1 MAGRGRAS
9 TLPAWMTS
17 ESSSHAQ
24 PPRTNEALSV
34 QNHYNRMSMMS
45 GDPGHSAA
53 QGPRDRARGEPRM
66 EPRDREREDPRRM
79 GDSDRGREREDRR
92 RRSRSPDRRARE
104 RDAGRSRDRDR
115 DRESRGRKSR
125 SRSRERRGHLSPKQ
139 DRDQAAYEKW
149 KAIRENR
156 KKQFDIPPPPGSDG
170 MPAAGFP
177 ISCMATLPVNLV
189 NNPLVAMGGLS
200 AAGSLTSVMQQTKNA
215 RRLYVGGIPAGTE
228 ELEVT
233 RFFNDLITKATG
245 GSEGAC
251 PVLSVYINHEK
262 CFAFVEL
269 NSVELT
275 TACCQLDGIE
285 YKGKLGN
292 VIIRVRRP
300 NDFRP
305 ELLPPP
311 TRPIPVLSLNG
322 ITAATITIPDGP
334 NKIYIGNLPLSL
346 GEEQVRELLEAFG
359 PLRAFQLVK
368 DPMTGA
374 PRGYGYC
381 EYADPSVTNIAVE
394 GLNNMP
400 IGDKTLTV
408 RLNSTI
414 NTGDMPL
421 VPAAGKEPTKVILL
435 TSLVTREEL
444 IDVSEY
450 EDIVDDVR
458 HECSQYGTVVNV
470 IIPRTIDGYPQE
482 CEGSVYVEFATTDM
496 AKTAA
501 IALSGRKFAD
511 RTVIVDYFD
520 EEKFARRIFV

>member
-1 MAGRGRAS
+1 MTAESASNAPISSRMNESSGAQVPSRPHDAGRAVS
-9 TLPAWMTS
+9 AEAMT
-17 ESSSHAQ
+17 
-24 PPRTNEALSV
+24 V
-34 QNHYNRMSMMS
+34 QDHYNKMAMMS
-45 GDPGHSAA
+45 GDSSGQSSSL
-53 QGPRDRARGEPRM
+53 GP
-66 EPRDREREDPRRM
+66 RERERDESRRAPE
-79 GDSDRGREREDRR
+79 SDRGRERDDRK
-92 RRSRSPDRRARE
+92 RRSRSSDRRARD
-104 RDAGRSRDRDR
+104 RDTGRRSRSRDRDR
-115 DRESRGRKSR
+115 ADRGRDGRSRRSR
-125 SRSRERRGHLSPKQ
+125 SRSRERRGRLSPTH

-189 NNPLVAMGGLS
+189 NNPLVAMGGLG

-228 ELEVT
+228 EIEIT

-245 GSEGAC
+245 GTEGAC

-285 YKGKLGN
+285 YKGRLGN

-311 TRPIPVLSLNG
+311 TRPIPVLNLNG
-322 ITAATITIPDGP
+322 IAAASITIPDGP

-359 PLRAFQLVK
+359 QLRAFQLVK
-368 DPMTGA
+368 DPLTGA

-381 EYADPSVTNIAVE
+381 EYADSAVTSIAVE
-394 GLNNMP
+394 GLNDMP
-400 IGDKTLTV
+400 IGDKSLVV

-414 NTGDMPL
+414 NTGDVPSI
-421 VPAAGKEPTKVILL
+421 PAATKDPTKV
-435 TSLVTREEL
+435 
-444 IDVSEY
+444 
-450 EDIVDDVR
+450 
-458 HECSQYGTVVNV
+458 
-470 IIPRTIDGYPQE
+470 
-482 CEGSVYVEFATTDM
+482 
-496 AKTAA
+496 
-501 IALSGRKFAD
+501 
-511 RTVIVDYFD
+511 
-520 EEKFARRIFV
+520 

>member
-1 MAGRGRAS
+1 MRFLDDFLSMAGRGRAS
-9 TLPAWMTS
+9 TLPAWMTAETAS
-17 ESSSHAQ
+17 QA
-24 PPRTNEALSV
+24 PPISRVNEPVGVQSLSRPQEVGRGVGIAATSV
-34 QNHYNRMSMMS
+34 QDHYNRMAMMS
-45 GDPGHSAA
+45 GDSGGHS
-53 QGPRDRARGEPRM
+53 GSLGS
-66 EPRDREREDPRRM
+66 RERDKDDSRRAPE
-79 GDSDRGREREDRR
+79 SDRGRERDDRR
-92 RRSRSPDRRARE
+92 RRSRSSDRRV
-104 RDAGRSRDRDR
+104 RDRD
-115 DRESRGRKSR
+115 SGRR
-125 SRSRERRGHLSPKQ
+125 SRSRERDRADRGRDGRGRRSASRSREKRARLSPTH

-189 NNPLVAMGGLS
+189 NNPLVAMGGLG

-228 ELEVT
+228 EIEIT

-245 GSEGAC
+245 GTEGAC

-285 YKGKLGN
+285 YKGRLGN

-305 ELLPPP
+305 ELLPPT
-311 TRPIPVLSLNG
+311 TRPIPVLSLSG

-334 NKIYIGNLPLSL
+334 NKIFIGNLPPSL
-346 GEEQVRELLEAFG
+346 GEEQVRELFEAFG
-359 PLRAFQLVK
+359 HLRAFQLVK
-368 DPMTGA
+368 DPLTGA

-381 EYADPSVTNIAVE
+381 EYADSDVTSIAVE

-400 IGDKTLTV
+400 IGDKALTV

-414 NTGDMPL
+414 NNGDMPSI
-421 VPAAGKEPTKVILL
+421 PAATKDPTKV
-435 TSLVTREEL
+435 
-444 IDVSEY
+444 
-450 EDIVDDVR
+450 
-458 HECSQYGTVVNV
+458 
-470 IIPRTIDGYPQE
+470 
-482 CEGSVYVEFATTDM
+482 
-496 AKTAA
+496 
-501 IALSGRKFAD
+501 
-511 RTVIVDYFD
+511 
-520 EEKFARRIFV
+520 